1 MCFAVDF
8 LSVNKLVTGPEVAVA
23 AAGGAVLAGKT
34 GLKTASSG
42 ASRLSWSSVCVF
54 ISNCN

>member
-8 LSVNKLVTGPEVAVA
+8 LSANKLVTGPEVAA
-23 AAGGAVLAGKT
+23 GAVLAGKT
-34 GLKTASSG
+34 GLKAASSG